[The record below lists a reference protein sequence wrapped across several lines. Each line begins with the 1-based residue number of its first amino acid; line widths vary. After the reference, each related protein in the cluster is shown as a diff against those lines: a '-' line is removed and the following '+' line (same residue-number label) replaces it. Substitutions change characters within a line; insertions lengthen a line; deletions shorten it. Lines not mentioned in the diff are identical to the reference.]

1 MADPVADIGHGTIL
15 YFDPA
20 NGTTFV
26 QLLKIQEITHPSKSA
41 EEVDVTDLADTI
53 VKTQSAILNDM
64 GELSFKF
71 FWEAKNTNQHVLYTA
86 VASGAVGAWKITIP
100 HGTPVNATFSG
111 WVKSLTPD
119 AFAQKAPIMN
129 TCTVR
134 VTTAVTWT

>member
-1 MADPVADIGHGTIL
+1 MANPVADIGHGATL

-26 QLLKIQEITHPSKSA
+26 QLLKIQEITHPSQTA
-41 EEVDVTDLADTI
+41 EEVDVTDLSDTI

-64 GELSFKF
+64 GELTFKF

-86 VASGAVGAWKITIP
+86 VASGAEGAWKISIP
-100 HGTPVNATFSG
+100 LATPVLATFSG
-111 WVKSLTPD
+111 WVKSLAPD
-119 AFAQKAPIMN
+119 PFAQKSPMMN